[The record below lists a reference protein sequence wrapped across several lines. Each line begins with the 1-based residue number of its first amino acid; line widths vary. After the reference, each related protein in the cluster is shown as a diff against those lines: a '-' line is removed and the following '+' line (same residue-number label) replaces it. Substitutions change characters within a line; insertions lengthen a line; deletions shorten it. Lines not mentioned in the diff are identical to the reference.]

1 MYRHSLFFTDVEVTR
16 EAESEVYD
24 WVGEYLLDLYL
35 SNDGESRNIEV
46 RFFTQER
53 LDERT
58 VDILIKNTRPVTSS
72 INCDDGS

>member
-46 RFFTQER
+46 RFFTQDR
-53 LDERT
+53 LDERII
-58 VDILIKNTRPVTSS
+58 DILIKNTRPVTYAM
-72 INCDDGS
+72 NCDDGN